1 MGDRQLAE
9 LLRARGIEDERVLE
23 AIASLSRADFVP
35 DAIGDE
41 ATSDNPIPIG
51 FGQTISQPYIVA
63 FMTQALKLHGS
74 ERVLEIGTGS
84 GYQTAVLARLSAEV
98 YSMEIVAELA
108 RAARERLARLEI
120 TNVHLKEGDG
130 YRGWPEAA
138 PFQGIILTA
147 APAQLPD
154 ILFGQLAPMGRL
166 VAPVGA
172 LPDAQELLLVERQLS
187 NGGIHIESLLPVRF
201 VPMIGGSDAP

>member
-1 MGDRQLAE
+1 MSDQQLAD
-9 LLRARGIEDERVLE
+9 LLRARGIEDERVLS

-35 DAIGDE
+35 EVSRAESI
-41 ATSDNPIPIG
+41 SDNPIPIG

-63 FMTQALKLHGS
+63 FMSQALQLEGD

-84 GYQTAVLARLSAEV
+84 GYQTAVLARLCAEV
-98 YSMEIVAELA
+98 YSIEIVAELA
-108 RAARERLARLEI
+108 REARERLERLQI

-130 YRGWPEAA
+130 SGGWPEAA
-138 PFQGIILTA
+138 PFQGILLTA
-147 APAQLPD
+147 APRQLPD
-154 ILFGQLAPMGRL
+154 ALLAQLGPMGRL

-201 VPMIGGSDAP
+201 VPMTGGSDIP

>member
-1 MGDRQLAE
+1 MGDHQLAE
-9 LLRARGIEDERVLE
+9 LLRARGIEDERVLS

-35 DAIGDE
+35 EESRDE
-41 ATSDNPIPIG
+41 SISDNPIPIG

-63 FMTQALKLHGS
+63 FMSQALKLQGS

-84 GYQTAVLARLSAEV
+84 GYQTAVLSRLCAEV
-98 YSMEIVAELA
+98 YSIEIVPELA
-108 RAARERLARLEI
+108 RAARERLESLQIA
-120 TNVHLKEGDG
+120 NVHLKEGDG
-130 YRGWPEAA
+130 YAGWPEAG
-138 PFQGIILTA
+138 PFQGILLTA
-147 APAQLPD
+147 APPQLPD
-154 ILFGQLAPMGRL
+154 ALLAQLSPMGRL

-201 VPMIGGSDAP
+201 VPMTGGTDTP